1 MFTRRISSFRP
12 SSWHYTLL
20 GPARWKPQEWAQ
32 FLQKHISPSTTLYG
46 KSEPAEEK
54 PKTHRNQDSDRTIAQ
69 QQEEPNI

>member
-1 MFTRRISSFRP
+1 MEQCDN
-12 SSWHYTLL
+12 WL
-20 GPARWKPQEWAQ
+20 PARWKPQEWAQ

-69 QQEEPNI
+69 QQEEPNIWTALSK